1 VTAEASGVRP
11 RGGGKPM
18 PARIWR
24 TSTFRF
30 AALYMVLFAI
40 SVVLLLGLVYWMTA
54 GFMARQTD
62 ETIET
67 EIMGLAEQY
76 RRRGLNGLGQVIGER
91 MRADPDGSAIYLFA
105 TPDYKPLAGNLDQWP
120 PLVAD
125 ADGWLNFPR
134 QDTEAGEVPARA
146 RLFVLRDGLH
156 LLVGRDIRDLV
167 RTEAMIR
174 RGLIWGLGLSVALGL
189 LGGLLMSRRI
199 NRRIEAINET
209 SREIMNGDLSRRIPD
224 RGSGD
229 EFDKL
234 SEQLNA
240 MLDRIE
246 ELMEGVRHVTDNIAH
261 DLRTPLTRLR
271 TRLEMLQSAAGE
283 DLDGAGVAEC
293 IAESDQLLQ
302 TFNALLRIARIESHG
317 PTKSASVAL
326 DQIAGDVVD
335 MYQAVAEEKNVALEA
350 DVVPVTVAGDRDL
363 LFQALV
369 NLVDNGIKY
378 TPPGGSVT
386 LAVAVDGDDCCVEVR
401 DTGPGIAD
409 AHKEKV
415 TRRFYRIDGAR
426 GEKGNGL
433 GLSLVAA
440 VAQRHDA
447 LLEFA
452 DANPGLVV
460 RLCFPCAV
468 QSAPTNRA
476 H

>member
-1 VTAEASGVRP
+1 MTTEVERARAQSA
-11 RGGGKPM
+11 GKPM

-40 SVVLLLGLVYWMTA
+40 SVVLLLWLIYWMTA

-62 ETIET
+62 ETIEA
-67 EIMGLAEQY
+67 EIIGLAEQY
-76 RRRGLNGLGQVIGER
+76 RRRGLNGLGEVIAER
-91 MRADPDGSAIYLFA
+91 MRADPDGSSIYLFA

-125 ADGWLNFPR
+125 EDGWLNFPR
-134 QDTEAGEVPARA
+134 QDTVAGEVPARA

-156 LLVGRDIRDLV
+156 LLVGRDIRELV

-174 RGLIWGLGLSVALGL
+174 RGLIWGLALSVALGL

-261 DLRTPLTRLR
+261 DLRSPLTRLR
-271 TRLEMLQSAAGE
+271 TRLEMLQASAGSE
-283 DLDGAGVAEC
+283 LDAAGVAEC

-302 TFNALLRIARIESHG
+302 TFSALLRIARIESHG
-317 PTKSASVAL
+317 RRKAAFVAL
-326 DQIAGDVVD
+326 DQLADDVVG
-335 MYQAVAEEKNVALEA
+335 MYQAVAEEK
-350 DVVPVTVAGDRDL
+350 DVTLKAGLVPVTVAGDRDL

-386 LAVAVDGDDCCVEVR
+386 LSVTVDGDDCCVEVR
-401 DTGPGIAD
+401 DSGPGISD
-409 AHKEKV
+409 AHKDKV
-415 TRRFYRIDGAR
+415 TRRFYRVDGAR

-440 VAQRHDA
+440 VAQQHGAR
-447 LLEFA
+447 LEFG
-452 DANPGLVV
+452 DGNPGLVA
-460 RLCFPCAV
+460 RLRLPR
-468 QSAPTNRA
+468 TA
-476 H
+476 HKAATA

>member
-1 VTAEASGVRP
+1 
-11 RGGGKPM
+11 M

-67 EIMGLAEQY
+67 EIIGLAEQY

-174 RGLIWGLGLSVALGL
+174 RGLIWGLGLSIALGL

-209 SREIMNGDLSRRIPD
+209 SREIMNGDLSRRIP
-224 RGSGD
+224 
-229 EFDKL
+229 
-234 SEQLNA
+234 NA

-271 TRLEMLQSAAGE
+271 TRLEMLQSGAGAGAA
-283 DLDGAGVAEC
+283 LDGAGVAEC

-317 PTKSASVAL
+317 PRKSASVAL
-326 DQIAGDVVD
+326 DQIADDVVD

-350 DVVPVTVAGDRDL
+350 NVVPVTVAGDRDL

-415 TRRFYRIDGAR
+415 TRRFYRIDGSR

-460 RLCFPCAV
+460 RLCLPCAV
-468 QSAPTNRA
+468 QPAPTHRA

>member
-1 VTAEASGVRP
+1 MTTEVTGTGAP
-11 RGGGKPM
+11 DDGKPM

-40 SVVLLLGLVYWMTA
+40 SVVLLLGLIYWMTA

-62 ETIET
+62 ETIEA
-67 EIMGLAEQY
+67 EILGLAEQY

-125 ADGWLNFPR
+125 EDGWLNFPR
-134 QDTEAGEVPARA
+134 QDTVAGEVPARA

-174 RGLIWGLGLSVALGL
+174 RGLIWGLALSVALGL

-271 TRLEMLQSAAGE
+271 TRLEMLQASAGNE
-283 DLDGAGVAEC
+283 LDAPGVAEC

-317 PTKSASVAL
+317 RRKAGFVAL
-326 DQIAGDVVD
+326 DQLADDVVG
-335 MYQAVAEEKNVALEA
+335 MYQAVAEEKDVTLEA
-350 DVVPVTVAGDRDL
+350 RLVPVTVAGDRDL

-369 NLVDNGIKY
+369 NLADNGIKY

-386 LAVAVDGDDCCVEVR
+386 LSVLVDGDDCCVEVR
-401 DTGPGIAD
+401 DTGPGISD
-409 AHKEKV
+409 AHKDKV
-415 TRRFYRIDGAR
+415 TRRFYRVDGAR

-440 VAQRHDA
+440 VAQQHGAR
-447 LLEFA
+447 LEFS
-452 DANPGLVV
+452 DGNPGLVV
-460 RLCFPCAV
+460 RLCLPGTA
-468 QSAPTNRA
+468 QKAATA
-476 H
+476 

>member
-1 VTAEASGVRP
+1 
-11 RGGGKPM
+11 
-18 PARIWR
+18 
-24 TSTFRF
+24 
-30 AALYMVLFAI
+30 
-40 SVVLLLGLVYWMTA
+40 
-54 GFMARQTD
+54 
-62 ETIET
+62 
-67 EIMGLAEQY
+67 
-76 RRRGLNGLGQVIGER
+76 
-91 MRADPDGSAIYLFA
+91 
-105 TPDYKPLAGNLDQWP
+105 
-120 PLVAD
+120 
-125 ADGWLNFPR
+125 
-134 QDTEAGEVPARA
+134 
-146 RLFVLRDGLH
+146 
-156 LLVGRDIRDLV
+156 
-167 RTEAMIR
+167 
-174 RGLIWGLGLSVALGL
+174 
-189 LGGLLMSRRI
+189 MSRRI

-317 PTKSASVAL
+317 PRKSASVAL

-460 RLCFPCAV
+460 RLCLPCAV

>member
-1 VTAEASGVRP
+1 MTTEVAGTGAP
-11 RGGGKPM
+11 DDGKPM

-30 AALYMVLFAI
+30 AALYMVLFAS
-40 SVVLLLGLVYWMTA
+40 SVVLLLGLIYWMTA

-62 ETIET
+62 ETIEA
-67 EIMGLAEQY
+67 EILGLAEQY

-105 TPDYKPLAGNLDQWP
+105 TSDYKPLAGNLDQWP

-125 ADGWLNFPR
+125 KDGWLNFPR
-134 QDTEAGEVPARA
+134 QDTVAGEVPARA

-174 RGLIWGLGLSVALGL
+174 RGLIWGLALSVALGL

-209 SREIMNGDLSRRIPD
+209 SREIMNGDLSRRIAD

-271 TRLEMLQSAAGE
+271 TRLEMLQPGTGNE
-283 DLDGAGVAEC
+283 LDSTGVAEC

-302 TFNALLRIARIESHG
+302 TFNALLRIARIEARG
-317 PTKSASVAL
+317 RRKAAAVSV
-326 DQIAGDVVD
+326 DQVADDVVG
-335 MYQAVAEEKNVALEA
+335 MYQAVAEEKDVALEA
-350 DVVPVTVAGDRDL
+350 ELVPVTVAGDRDL

-378 TPPGGSVT
+378 TPPGGLVRLS
-386 LAVAVDGDDCCVEVR
+386 VAVDGDDCRVEVR
-401 DTGPGIAD
+401 DTGPGIGD
-409 AHKEKV
+409 AHKSKV
-415 TRRFYRIDGAR
+415 TRRFYRVDSAR

-440 VAQRHDA
+440 VAQQHGAR
-447 LLEFA
+447 LEFG
-452 DANPGLVV
+452 DGNPGLVV
-460 RLCFPCAV
+460 RLCLPRTA
-468 QSAPTNRA
+468 QKAATA
-476 H
+476 